1 MPDVFDDI
9 HAQSQG
15 GDVFSQ
21 IHAEAQ
27 GARPDF
33 AANPPGMPAPTNAIL
48 RQELQNPSSPNFAG
62 GLPGV
67 TEGAPLAQG
76 LSDWDRSSF
85 GQAGQGIGNIARGNV
100 ARGARQVIA
109 GAGNMT
115 LPAAALAGPA
125 TVLSNPGT
133 ALATLGG
140 GAVGQVGAT
149 KAAQALGATPEQAQ
163 LAGDIGGIASGIAGG
178 AGAHFAGKAI
188 RGRLPAGLRESAESL
203 FDTVSQNAG
212 KIPVQLTNAQEGATA
227 LLDWKEKVNPGPTI
241 NKFLARVTDPKK
253 GPLTYD
259 EARDWYS
266 LLRKLSADES
276 SKLPDAVNRDLKGLV
291 AGLRQDIGDSADQVG
306 HAADYYRA
314 MGNYA
319 KAARMQETW
328 QNLKQWAV
336 PAAVKG
342 AATAAGA
349 GTVGVTG
356 YTLYRLITGK

>member
-1 MPDVFDDI
+1 VPDVFDQL
-9 HAQSQG
+9 HAEASAPA

-21 IHAEAQ
+21 IHAEVQ

-33 AANPPGMPAPTNAIL
+33 YRNRPGMPVPPNAVL

-67 TEGAPLAQG
+67 TEGAPLAEG

-85 GQAGQGIGNIARGNV
+85 GQTGQGIGNIARGNV

-115 LPAAALAGPA
+115 LPAAALVGPA

-140 GAVGQVGAT
+140 GAVGQVGAR
-149 KAAQALGATPEQAQ
+149 KGAEALGATPEQAQ
-163 LAGDIGGIASGIAGG
+163 LAGDIGGIAGGIAGG
-178 AGAHFAGKAI
+178 AGGRIVGNAI
-188 RGRLPAGLRESAESL
+188 RQRLPAGLRETAESL
-203 FDTVSQNAG
+203 FNTVSQNAG
-212 KIPVQLTNAQEGATA
+212 KIPVNLNNAQEGATA
-227 LLDWKEKVNPGPTI
+227 LLDWKDKVNPGPTI
-241 NKFLARVTDPKK
+241 NKFLNRITDSEK

-266 LLRKLSADES
+266 LLSKLSADES
-276 SKLPDAVNRDLKGLV
+276 SKLPPAVMRDLKGTV
-291 AGLRQDIGDSADQVG
+291 RGLKVDIGDSADQVG

-336 PAAVKG
+336 PAAVK
-342 AATAAGA
+342 AAASAVGA
-349 GTVGVTG
+349 GGVGVG
-356 YTLYRLITGK
+356 G